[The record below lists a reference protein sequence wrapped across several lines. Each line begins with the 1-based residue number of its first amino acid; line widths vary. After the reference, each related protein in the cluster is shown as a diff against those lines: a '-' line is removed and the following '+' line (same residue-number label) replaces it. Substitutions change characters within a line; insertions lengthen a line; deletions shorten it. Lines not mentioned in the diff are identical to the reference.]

1 MKIKESTNN
10 LSTEDLKKSDAQ
22 EKQGTE
28 NKPGQK
34 NTFLRTT
41 INKVGFA
48 LLFLFIGALIVGLF
62 LYLPSA
68 SALKKAQSE
77 LDQLMPIETEYIA
90 LQEDNQIANT
100 RSSVYKILSN
110 ASFLAIALKDNNTS
124 RINQYILYIE
134 EDLDN
139 LNVSK
144 FPDLPSELSAQFSK
158 VKSYTVDNRL
168 KAISELQSFHN
179 DLLLLIDNLK

>member
-1 MKIKESTNN
+1 
-10 LSTEDLKKSDAQ
+10 
-22 EKQGTE
+22 
-28 NKPGQK
+28 
-34 NTFLRTT
+34 
-41 INKVGFA
+41 
-48 LLFLFIGALIVGLF
+48 
-62 LYLPSA
+62 
-68 SALKKAQSE
+68 
-77 LDQLMPIETEYIA
+77 MPIETEYIA